1 MSNSQSNGINLSE
14 YPLIQNSFPQSSVN
28 QAPEVF
34 EEDNDELDLRQV
46 SKVIRRRGWLM
57 LGVGL
62 AVTFLVGSRLM
73 SRPPIYQEKFQLLV
87 QPPGTDMSNP
97 LAGIQSLTAGLN
109 VGRDVSYY
117 ETQIQILL
125 SNKLLLPIVDQVNQ
139 EFLQDNTNREYFQGD
154 DPFKTFDIEFLLRN
168 LNVTQ
173 ARYTQILEVIFQDKD
188 PKLVEFVLRALSNA
202 YLAYTLEDQN
212 IRSAQQLSF
221 VDKQIPAIKKQLARL
236 QKELQEF
243 RLKTNFID
251 PQSQG
256 SVISSSLVALN
267 QGKQQNDAE
276 LKQ

>member
-1 MSNSQSNGINLSE
+1 MSNPQSNGVNLSE
-14 YPLIQNSFPQSSVN
+14 YPLIQNSFSQDPVN
-28 QAPEVF
+28 QAPEAF
-34 EEDNDELDLRQV
+34 EEDNEELDLRQI

-62 AVTFLVGSRLM
+62 AVTFFVGSRLM

-154 DPFKTFDIEFLLRN
+154 DPFKTFYIEFLLRN
-168 LNVTQ
+168 LKVTQ
-173 ARYTQILEVIFQDKD
+173 ARDTQILEVIFQDKD

-202 YLAYTLEDQN
+202 YLAYTLED
-212 IRSAQQLSF
+212 
-221 VDKQIPAIKKQLARL
+221 
-236 QKELQEF
+236 
-243 RLKTNFID
+243 
-251 PQSQG
+251 
-256 SVISSSLVALN
+256 
-267 QGKQQNDAE
+267 
-276 LKQ
+276 